1 MHPTYFVLAIITRG
15 VFDDLKETIQA
26 IIFAS
31 RAPISIIFVG
41 MGDADLTELERLG
54 TAGTRL
60 NFHGRK
66 PERDCIQYVS
76 LPKCYEEETNL
87 AELKSLIAERA
98 LTGIPWQMSTWMTK
112 NGYKPKSAPVAFSQE
127 VQHDQAFQA
136 VPMQCT
142 YRQPRAGQQV
152 GMNLK
157 VLRFIRQSFDALRNH
172 CRQAVC
178 FQRRRRRQRIR
189 RLLRSRFDSYQPSP
203 NLARPT
209 TTTIQ
214 QPLAQA

>member
-66 PERDCIQYVS
+66 PERDCIQ
-76 LPKCYEEETNL
+76 
-87 AELKSLIAERA
+87 
-98 LTGIPWQMSTWMTK
+98 
-112 NGYKPKSAPVAFSQE
+112 
-127 VQHDQAFQA
+127 
-136 VPMQCT
+136 
-142 YRQPRAGQQV
+142 
-152 GMNLK
+152 
-157 VLRFIRQSFDALRNH
+157 
-172 CRQAVC
+172 VC
-178 FQRRRRRQRIR
+178 
-189 RLLRSRFDSYQPSP
+189 
-203 NLARPT
+203 
-209 TTTIQ
+209 
-214 QPLAQA
+214 